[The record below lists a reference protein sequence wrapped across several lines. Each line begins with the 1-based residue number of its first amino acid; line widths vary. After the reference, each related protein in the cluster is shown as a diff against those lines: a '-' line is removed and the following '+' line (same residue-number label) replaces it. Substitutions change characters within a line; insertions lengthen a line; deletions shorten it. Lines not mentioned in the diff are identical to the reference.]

1 MSYLDTYLGQLD
13 SALSDPAV
21 MEVAI
26 NADGRIWLERGG
38 ALHMAP
44 AGLPA
49 LPARSVRD
57 LAAQIA
63 NSTSNTFT
71 EGSPLVSAAVRYRD
85 LMLRCQVVG
94 PPAAA
99 GGTIIGI
106 RIFRSGQP
114 GSVRPARSFSFL
126 RDQVRSLEEERRDM
140 VAEIRTESK
149 AADVDGFLRRLVD
162 ERLNIIVSGG
172 TSTGKTELGRKL
184 LGLVPEDERIVTIED
199 SLELFPG
206 QPNTVSLIA
215 QRDEASPRSADKLL
229 QATLRLRPDRVILGE
244 LRGPEAA
251 TFLDAINT
259 GHSGSFTTLHAHS
272 ARKAMDRLAL
282 LVMAQG
288 TRLGFAEVIR
298 YLETSIDVILQMG
311 REGERR
317 GIRGVFSPALDP
329 GRAPA
334 TARLPLPFPAQSQRF
349 IHGTQHRSG
358 NGTPRRREPG
368 RSREHAVHSP
378 GLPDWSRAD
387 LHQSARG
394 RCCFLRGQPGGASLG
409 GAWAGR
415 MGAHHGDNRDSW
427 RA

>member
-13 SALSDPAV
+13 PALSDPAV

-38 ALHMAP
+38 ALHMAS

-49 LPARSVRD
+49 LSARSVRD

-94 PPAAA
+94 PPAAS

-114 GSVRPARSFSFL
+114 GSARPARSFSFL

-140 VAEIRTESK
+140 VAKIRSESG

-162 ERLNIIVSGG
+162 ERLNVIVSGG

-184 LGLVPEDERIVTIED
+184 LGLVREDERIVTIED
-199 SLELFPG
+199 SLELLPG

-229 QATLRLRPDRVILGE
+229 QATLRLRPDRIILGE

-272 ARKAMDRLAL
+272 ARKALDRLAL

-317 GIRGVFSPALDP
+317 GIIEMYFPGLDP
-329 GRAPA
+329 
-334 TARLPLPFPAQSQRF
+334 
-349 IHGTQHRSG
+349 
-358 NGTPRRREPG
+358 
-368 RSREHAVHSP
+368 
-378 GLPDWSRAD
+378 
-387 LHQSARG
+387 
-394 RCCFLRGQPGGASLG
+394 
-409 GAWAGR
+409 
-415 MGAHHGDNRDSW
+415 
-427 RA
+427 

>member
-1 MSYLDTYLGQLD
+1 MSYLDTYLGQLNLI
-13 SALSDPAV
+13 LSDPAV

-44 AGLPA
+44 SDLPA

-71 EGSPLVSAAVRYRD
+71 ESAPLVSAAVRYRD
-85 LMLRCQVVG
+85 LMLRCQVIG

-99 GGTIIGI
+99 GGTVIGI
-106 RIFRSGQP
+106 RIFRTSVP
-114 GSVRPARSFSFL
+114 GVARPARSFNFL
-126 RDQVRSLEEERRDM
+126 RDQHRTLEEERREM
-140 VAEIRTESK
+140 VARLRSEING
-149 AADVDGFLRRLVD
+149 ADVDGFLRRLVD
-162 ERLNIIVSGG
+162 ERLNLIISGG

-184 LGLVPEDERIVTIED
+184 LGLVPAEERIVTIED
-199 SLELFPG
+199 SLELLPG

-215 QRDEASPRSADKLL
+215 QRSEDSPRSTDKLL
-229 QATLRLRPDRVILGE
+229 QATLRLRPDRIILGE

-272 ARKAMDRLAL
+272 SRKAMDRLAL

-317 GIRGVFSPALDP
+317 GIMEMYF
-329 GRAPA
+329 
-334 TARLPLPFPAQSQRF
+334 
-349 IHGTQHRSG
+349 
-358 NGTPRRREPG
+358 
-368 RSREHAVHSP
+368 P
-378 GLPDWSRAD
+378 GL
-387 LHQSARG
+387 
-394 RCCFLRGQPGGASLG
+394 
-409 GAWAGR
+409 
-415 MGAHHGDNRDSW
+415 DS
-427 RA
+427 